1 MDEEL
6 GEIIGIERV
15 EPLAITVTCADNGYV
30 IQSDT
35 GLKVATTMKAMFR
48 AVGQMIR
55 DDEKSLREAFAKAFE
70 QENVKGE

>member
-35 GLKVATTMKAMFR
+35 GLKVATTLRGMLR
-48 AVGQMIR
+48 AVAQMVR